1 MKFLLLSLFTSEWSS
16 TLTSFNRYVDL
27 GKRDFESLSTLL
39 QFKPSILMISGYVS
53 VCSNQVKPKFHSI
66 YKEEFPDSFGYRSRA
81 ILLFQKIEN
90 VDVCLFVFYTMEYG
104 ENAKDPNYRRY
115 AWPVSLV

>member
-1 MKFLLLSLFTSEWSS
+1 M
-16 TLTSFNRYVDL
+16 
-27 GKRDFESLSTLL
+27 
-39 QFKPSILMISGYVS
+39 S
-53 VCSNQVKPKFHSI
+53 VHQVKPKFHSI
-66 YKEEFPDSFGYRSRA
+66 YKDEFPDSFGYRSRA

-115 AWPVSLV
+115 V